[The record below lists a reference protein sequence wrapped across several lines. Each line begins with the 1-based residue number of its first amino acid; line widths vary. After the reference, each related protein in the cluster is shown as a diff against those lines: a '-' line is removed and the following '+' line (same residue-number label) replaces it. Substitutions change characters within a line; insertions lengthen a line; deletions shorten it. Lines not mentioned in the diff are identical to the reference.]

1 MFVNLSG
8 YSMIFNF
15 EVLSGNY
22 AVCRTVPNNPIPVWA
37 NGEFVSLT
45 RTGDELSI
53 VCPSQNVPDDIQ
65 RESGW
70 RCLRVAGKLDF
81 SLVGVIAQIT
91 TILADADVS
100 TFVVST
106 FDTDYL
112 FVREVD
118 LDGATAALVEA
129 GHSISKTNGRETL

>member
-1 MFVNLSG
+1 MLFDL
-8 YSMIFNF
+8 
-15 EVLSGNY
+15 ELLSGNY
-22 AVCRTVPNNPIPVWA
+22 VICRIEPNKSIPEWA
-37 NGEFVSLT
+37 HGEFVSVT

-53 VCPSQNVPDDIQ
+53 VCPGQNVPDDIQ

-81 SLVGVIAQIT
+81 SLVGVIATIT
-91 TILADADVS
+91 AILADSDIS

-112 FVREVD
+112 LVRELDV
-118 LDGATAALVEA
+118 DGATAALVEA
-129 GHSISKTNGRETL
+129 GHSVSNFSGHEQS

>member
-1 MFVNLSG
+1 
-8 YSMIFNF
+8 MIFNLKL
-15 EVLSGNY
+15 LSGHY
-22 AVCRTVPNNPIPVWA
+22 VICRIEPNKSIPEWA
-37 NGEFVSLT
+37 HGEFVSVT

-53 VCPSQNVPDDIQ
+53 VCPDRDVPDDVQ

-81 SLVGVIAQIT
+81 SLVGIIATIT
-91 TILADADVS
+91 AILADADIS

-112 FVREVD
+112 LVREFD
-118 LDGATAALVEA
+118 LDGATAALLAA
-129 GHSISKTNGRETL
+129 GHSVSNSNGHEQA

>member
-1 MFVNLSG
+1 MLFDL
-8 YSMIFNF
+8 
-15 EVLSGNY
+15 ELLSGNY
-22 AVCRTVPNNPIPVWA
+22 VICRIEPNKSIPEWA
-37 NGEFVSLT
+37 HGEFVSLT

-53 VCPSQNVPDDIQ
+53 VCPDRNVPDDVQ

-81 SLVGVIAQIT
+81 SLVGVIATIT
-91 TILADADVS
+91 AILADADIS

-112 FVREVD
+112 LVRELD
-118 LDGATAALVEA
+118 LDGATAALVQA
-129 GHSISKTNGRETL
+129 GYSVSN